1 MSAEEIVKQI
11 DEAYPEIQDIVKIA
25 GMDKGGWIVAALL
38 EVEMGEH
45 KHFIRCENCI
55 LYECGPIQRLKED
68 IPLIVEL
75 WITHGCSA
83 CRDFSP
89 KPDAEGVP

>member
-1 MSAEEIVKQI
+1 MSAEEIIKQVE
-11 DEAYPEIQDIVKIA
+11 EAYPKVEALVKLA
-25 GMDKGGWIVAALL
+25 GMDKGGWIVASLL
-38 EVEMGEH
+38 EAEMGEH

-55 LYECGPIQRLKED
+55 FYECKAIESLKED
-68 IPLIVEL
+68 WALIVKL
-75 WITHGCSA
+75 WVTHGCSA